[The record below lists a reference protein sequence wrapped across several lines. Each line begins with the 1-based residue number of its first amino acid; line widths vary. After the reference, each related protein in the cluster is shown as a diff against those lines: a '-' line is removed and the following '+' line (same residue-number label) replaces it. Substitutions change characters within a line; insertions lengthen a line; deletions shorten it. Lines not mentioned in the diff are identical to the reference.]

1 MSRNIDYKSVQIDE
15 TGNVMVQL
23 FNILLEAVSTDKRGL
38 QRSVEEAY
46 NKLLSTLSTYVNL
59 NCLHPVKRYLLEQS
73 LMSDVI
79 LSHLEYLDESEN
91 NSENIE
97 KNWLKLSGRTKAL
110 IAIAVSECS
119 KTGVMIQN
127 SSKGIGMRV
136 ESV

>member
-23 FNILLEAVSTDKRGL
+23 FNILLEAVSTDKKGL

-59 NCLHPVKRYLLEQS
+59 GCLHPVKRYLLEQS

-91 NSENIE
+91 NENDNKE
-97 KNWLKLSGRTKAL
+97 WLKLSGRTKAL

-119 KTGVMIQN
+119 QSGVTIQSGN
-127 SSKGIGMRV
+127 KGLGMRV